1 MARRKEGWEGELGIA
16 FMHNFRFMVGHGHR
30 NKPRVYELAKKR
42 KLEGRE
48 GSGEEGR

>member
-1 MARRKEGWEGELGIA
+1 MFNVWQGKEAAVARREEGGEGLLGIA

-42 KLEGRE
+42 K
-48 GSGEEGR
+48 